1 MTPKGS
7 LRKYCSDGVKEYS
20 RNSGNSSSP
29 RFDNTGQMGYDF
41 LILSKRKANGFLL
54 ADGSERMMHIIMDLI
69 GNELAQVEDEF
80 KRNLKSKVPLIS
92 KIGEHLLLS
101 GGKRF
106 RPSILIL
113 SAKLCGYQGRRQIQA
128 ASVIEFIHTASL
140 LHDDVVDDA
149 ELRRGNKSANSRWGS
164 EASVLVGDFLLSK
177 SFCLMVDD
185 GDLKILNT
193 ISRATTQMAEGE
205 IQELMKASDL
215 SVTEDEYLSIVT
227 NKTASL
233 ISATCQIG
241 AILGGV
247 DGKKE
252 QALANFGMN
261 LGISFQ
267 LMDDSLD
274 YTSTEKRFGKEIG
287 IDLYGGKITLPLIH
301 TLRSCSPSER
311 EKVVEIVLSKSS
323 DERAFLSVVDLI
335 NRYGGIEYTL
345 EKARGYVAKAKGN
358 LDCFHPSREKT
369 VLLAMANYVVER
381 TW

>member
-1 MTPKGS
+1 
-7 LRKYCSDGVKEYS
+7 
-20 RNSGNSSSP
+20 
-29 RFDNTGQMGYDF
+29 
-41 LILSKRKANGFLL
+41 
-54 ADGSERMMHIIMDLI
+54 MHIITDLI

-80 KRNLKSKVPLIS
+80 KKNLKSEVPLIS

-106 RPSILIL
+106 RPTILL
-113 SAKLCGYQGRRQIQA
+113 LCAKLCGCEGSRQIQA
-128 ASVIEFIHTASL
+128 ASVIEFIHTATL

-149 ELRRGNKSANSRWGS
+149 ELRRGNASANSIWGN

-177 SFCLMVDD
+177 SFFLMVDD

-205 IQELMKASDL
+205 IQELVKASDL
-215 SVTEDEYLSIVT
+215 SITEEEYISIVT
-227 NKTASL
+227 DKTASL

-261 LGISFQ
+261 LGIAFQ
-267 LMDDSLD
+267 LMDDNLD

-287 IDLYGGKITLPLIH
+287 IDLQGGKITLPLIH
-301 TLRSCSPSER
+301 TLRSCSPSEK
-311 EKVVEIVLSKSS
+311 EEVFDIVLSESA
-323 DERAFLSVVDLI
+323 DERAFLSVADLI

-345 EKARGYVAKAKGN
+345 EKAKGYVAKAKGN
-358 LDCFHPSREKT
+358 LDCFHSSREKT
-369 VLLAMANYVVER
+369 ALLTMANYVVER